1 MRAHWL
7 PVRAHRRFNVS
18 IVSAIPMKH
27 FSQTFLLA
35 SLAAGAMSIAG
46 AAGAASTADTSP
58 LALRVQHELSV
69 LGNDGV
75 KRDIA
80 FSEQVYRSG
89 DAVWIEREIP
99 AAVQHKHHAGEKA
112 ENGHK
117 HLDTATA
124 ARWIARQP
132 DGKLLVRLVS
142 DEKRRTFEVGQ
153 GDYGNVGFDGS
164 WPAAHHLLDPALL
177 KTMKAEGPV
186 RDGVQVYSARRG
198 DDRLT
203 VQWDVANQY
212 PRVVQSRSMDGT
224 QSKTTRV
231 SRVALPAS
239 APWERAR
246 KYSQGEYSDLLD

>member
-1 MRAHWL
+1 MK
-7 PVRAHRRFNVS
+7 RFIQSV
-18 IVSAIPMKH
+18 VV
-27 FSQTFLLA
+27 A
-35 SLAAGAMSIAG
+35 SLVVVATFAG
-46 AAGAASTADTSP
+46 AANAADTSA

-69 LGNDGV
+69 IGNDGV
-75 KRDIA
+75 KRDVA

-89 DAVWIEREIP
+89 EAVWIEREIP
-99 AAVQHKHHAGEKA
+99 AAIQHKHHANEKA
-112 ENGHK
+112 DKGHK

-142 DEKRRTFEVGQ
+142 DEKRRTFDVGQ

-164 WPAAHHLLDPALL
+164 WPTARHLLDPALL

-186 RDGVQVYSARRG
+186 RDGVQLYSARRG

-212 PRVVQSRSMDGT
+212 PRLVQSRSIDGT

-231 SRVALPAS
+231 SRMAPPPS
-239 APWERAR
+239 APWERTR
-246 KYSQGEYSDLLD
+246 KYSQGEYADLLD

>member
-1 MRAHWL
+1 MTSLFQPLLVAAIVVAAAPAVAAEAA
-7 PVRAHRRFNVS
+7 PV
-18 IVSAIPMKH
+18 
-27 FSQTFLLA
+27 
-35 SLAAGAMSIAG
+35 
-46 AAGAASTADTSP
+46 
-58 LALRVQHELSV
+58 ALRVQHELSV

-75 KRDIA
+75 KRDVA
-80 FSEQVYRSG
+80 FSENVYRGS

-99 AAVQHKHHAGEKA
+99 AAVQHKHHAGEQADK
-112 ENGHK
+112 GHK

-164 WPAAHHLLDPALL
+164 WPAAMHLLDPALL
-177 KTMKAEGPV
+177 KTMQPTGPV
-186 RDGVQVYSARRG
+186 RNGVQFYSAQRG

-203 VQWDVANQY
+203 VQWDVAGQY
-212 PRVVQSRSMDGT
+212 PRLVQSRSIDGT

-246 KYSQGEYSDLLD
+246 KYTQGEYSDLLD

>member
-1 MRAHWL
+1 
-7 PVRAHRRFNVS
+7 
-18 IVSAIPMKH
+18 MKL
-27 FSQTFLLA
+27 FIQSVLVA
-35 SLAAGAMSIAG
+35 SLAAGASSL
-46 AAGAASTADTSP
+46 AAAAEPAS

-75 KRDIA
+75 KRDVA

-99 AAVQHKHHAGEKA
+99 AAVQHNHHAGEQA
-112 ENGHK
+112 EKGHK

-132 DGKLLVRLVS
+132 NGKLLVRLVS

-164 WPAAHHLLDPALL
+164 WPAARHLLDPALL

-186 RDGVQVYSARRG
+186 RDGVQTYSARRG
-198 DDRLT
+198 ADQLT

-212 PRVVQSRSMDGT
+212 PRLVQSRSVDGT

-231 SRVALPAS
+231 SRVALPAA

-246 KYSQGEYSDLLD
+246 KYSRGEYSDLLD

>member
-1 MRAHWL
+1 
-7 PVRAHRRFNVS
+7 
-18 IVSAIPMKH
+18 MK
-27 FSQTFLLA
+27 SLVQICLVA
-35 SLAAGAMSIAG
+35 SLTASVAPMAG
-46 AAGAASTADTSP
+46 AADTAP

-75 KRDIA
+75 KRDVA
-80 FSEQVYRSG
+80 FSEQVYRGG

-112 ENGHK
+112 EKGHK

-164 WPAAHHLLDPALL
+164 WPTARHLLDPALL
-177 KTMKAEGPV
+177 KTMKADGPV

-198 DDRLT
+198 EDRLT
-203 VQWDVANQY
+203 VQWDVAGQY
-212 PRVVQSRSMDGT
+212 PRLVQSRSMDGT

-231 SRVALPAS
+231 SRMALPAS